1 MRKIIGLLVSAIV
14 MFAIAIDGYFLIV
27 KDWLKGQSTQES
39 QVTTTTNVATTKS
52 TASKNYK
59 NGVYTG
65 STVSTP
71 NGDVQV
77 QAVVSNGKITKVNV
91 LKYPNSN
98 PHDQQINSQ
107 ALPVYKAEVIKK
119 QNAKIQLMSGASET
133 YAGFT
138 KSVQN
143 ALNKAEE

>member
-1 MRKIIGLLVSAIV
+1 
-14 MFAIAIDGYFLIV
+14 MFAIVIDGYFLII
-27 KDWLKGQSTQES
+27 KDWLRGQPIQES
-39 QVTTTTNVATTKS
+39 QASTNVASAKS
-52 TASKNYK
+52 SSSKNYK

-65 STVSTP
+65 SAISTP

-143 ALNKAEE
+143 AMNKAEV